1 MIDIAKKMLEWRELY
16 GYKQQQVAEAM
27 GVKRAT
33 YANYECGRRSPDMDG
48 LIRLAEFYKIS
59 IDELVGYRKND
70 SDNISLQPCDIQLL
84 NDFHKLSEKMQ
95 KGYLAHMKLDV
106 ELEAEDNI

>member
-16 GYKQQQVAEAM
+16 GYKQQVAEAM

-33 YANYECGRRSPDMDG
+33 YANYECGRRSPDKDG
-48 LIRLAEFYKIS
+48 LILLAEFYKIS
-59 IDELVGYRKND
+59 IDELVGYHKN
-70 SDNISLQPCDIQLL
+70 SAERISLQPRDIQLL
-84 NDFHKLSEKMQ
+84 NNFHKLSEKMQ

-106 ELEAEDNI
+106 ELEAEGNI